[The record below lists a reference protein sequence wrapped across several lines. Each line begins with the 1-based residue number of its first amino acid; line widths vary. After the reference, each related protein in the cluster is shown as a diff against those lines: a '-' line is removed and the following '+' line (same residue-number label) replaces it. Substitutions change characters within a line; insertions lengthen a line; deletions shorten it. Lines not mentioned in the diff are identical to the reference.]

1 MPLPLDTTSNTL
13 LDICTSVADEVGVT
27 IGSSIATSTGVAEQE
42 LYAMTNRIIDQMSD
56 AYPWPALFK
65 SGSITLVAGQSGY
78 ALPSDFSYY
87 HFDTF
92 WNQSNRWRVVGP
104 MSPQEYGEIQGY
116 GLTRFVYD
124 RFQLRGVAD
133 NQLFIQPI
141 PTADIAGQIIVF
153 EYLADRPVKPIT
165 WATGLVFSA
174 NAFCFYNGNYYRTTA
189 GGTAGATPPT
199 HTSGTVS
206 DGTVSWTFY
215 SGSYNK
221 FLADTDSP
229 VLSQKVL
236 EQGVLERYSVK
247 HGMNI
252 DRTFD
257 RDLEAEYVRALPGKT
272 IYTAGATGRYMIAE
286 SGRVSFGSSR

>member
-1 MPLPLDTTSNTL
+1 MALPTDTL
-13 LDICTSVADEVGVT
+13 LDICTSIADEAGVT
-27 IGSSIATSTGVAEQE
+27 IGSSIVTSNAVAESE
-42 LYAMTNRIIDQMSD
+42 LYAMCNRVIEQMSD
-56 AYPWPALFK
+56 AYPWPQLFK

-78 ALPSDFSYY
+78 ALPADFSYY

-92 WNQSNRWRVVGP
+92 WNQSSRWRVIGP

-124 RFQLRGVAD
+124 RFQVRGVAD

-153 EYLADRPVKPIT
+153 EYLADRSVRPKT
-165 WATGLVFSA
+165 WVTSTVFA
-174 NAFCFYNGNYYRTTA
+174 AGAYCFYNGNYYTTTA
-189 GGTAGATPPT
+189 GGTTGATPPT
-199 HTSGTVS
+199 HTSGSVS
-206 DGTVSWTFY
+206 DGAVTWAFY
-215 SGSYNK
+215 SGSYSK
-221 FLADTDSP
+221 FLADTDIP
-229 VLSQKVL
+229 VLSTRVL

-252 DRTFD
+252 DRTFE
-257 RDLEAEYVRALPGKT
+257 RDLAAEYARTLPGKT
-272 IYTAGATGRYMIAE
+272 IYTAGHTSRYMIAE